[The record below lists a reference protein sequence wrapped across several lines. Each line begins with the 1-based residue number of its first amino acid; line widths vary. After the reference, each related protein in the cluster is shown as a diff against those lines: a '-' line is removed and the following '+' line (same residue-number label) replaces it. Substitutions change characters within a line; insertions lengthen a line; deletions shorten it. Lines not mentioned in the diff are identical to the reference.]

1 MFFWAPNFVKITIEN
16 IWNTLFI
23 GLISLPIS
31 TWTSLEITKKKCS
44 KYHKISEQITFFL
57 LITHCTGF
65 VGSGLGFASR
75 EYLVW
80 YVLFIVFVPYAM
92 LPLPLKW
99 CVVAGSTSSICHLFV
114 TSLARLLDPNVVSWH
129 KNRNKQL
136 IYYAK

>member
-1 MFFWAPNFVKITIEN
+1 MCQIIFFSQHFPLKSCIY
-16 IWNTLFI
+16 NTL
-23 GLISLPIS
+23 
-31 TWTSLEITKKKCS
+31 TSLN
-44 KYHKISEQITFFL
+44 QFFEKTYTSIALPYIVYTSQNHHHNKHNKTYSHTNNIFPSSL
-57 LITHCTGF
+57 LCVGF

-114 TSLARLLDPNVVSWH
+114 TSLARFLDPNVVSVEC
-129 KNRNKQL
+129 NK
-136 IYYAK
+136 